1 MGRPVPRGA
10 GCRAKSWGARSQPVR
25 RFAGSTCKRD
35 RQDRNSTRFAGRLG
49 TAGVS
54 PGGGRCEGSRCAR
67 PPTAYELVLLAA
79 VSRHSARAEVP
90 ARPSR
95 ARKKAEIAAPQSL
108 ALPVELA
115 AQPGLHGD
123 AAKRI
128 ARLSDSPALGRMAAV
143 EQDAGLQRELLA
155 MLLARENPQ
164 SVRVFLQRAADPRMS
179 AAAMQSLAIAGRVRV
194 ELFFQCLCGPDP
206 AERMVAAHVLGR
218 LNRPEVSRQLIGM
231 IERGLYRQEALVA
244 LLSSSEAS
252 AREFVMSAQ
261 RDPMLAVAVWNAKR
275 QSQMFSPW
283 RS

>member
-1 MGRPVPRGA
+1 
-10 GCRAKSWGARSQPVR
+10 
-25 RFAGSTCKRD
+25 
-35 RQDRNSTRFAGRLG
+35 
-49 TAGVS
+49 
-54 PGGGRCEGSRCAR
+54 
-67 PPTAYELVLLAA
+67 
-79 VSRHSARAEVP
+79 
-90 ARPSR
+90 
-95 ARKKAEIAAPQSL
+95 
-108 ALPVELA
+108 
-115 AQPGLHGD
+115 
-123 AAKRI
+123 
-128 ARLSDSPALGRMAAV
+128 MAAV

-252 AREFVMSAQ
+252 TAS
-261 RDPMLAVAVWNAKR
+261 L
-275 QSQMFSPW
+275 S
-283 RS
+283 